1 LSIPNELLWQREA
14 FNKKQVRKWLLRVLS
29 GLIVL
34 LIIAWALITQPMLP
48 NLSARKEIPTVDA
61 AKLEAHVRMLA
72 EQIVPRDGSHPQNLN
87 RAADYIRLMFANPN
101 GRVTEQSYYARGHA
115 YRNIIASFGPE
126 TGERIIVGAH
136 YDAAG
141 PKPGS
146 DDNASGVAGLLE
158 LAYLLGNTPPHIRV
172 DLAAY
177 SLEEYFGTKDM
188 GSIIHAQSLKQQ
200 NTPIRLMISLEMIG
214 YFSDAPDSQ
223 ALPIS
228 FIKPFYPMCGNFI
241 AVVGSLGQWKAVRRV
256 KSAMRSGSDLPVYSL
271 NAPRSI
277 PGVDWSDHF
286 NFWDAGYDAV
296 MVTDTAFLRNTRY
309 HTVND
314 TPDTLDYK
322 RMAMVV
328 QGVYAAVLGI
338 AQE

>member
-1 LSIPNELLWQREA
+1 MSTQNELFWNQEA
-14 FNKKQVRKWLLRVLS
+14 SHKKQIRRWILRVLA
-29 GLIVL
+29 GLIAL
-34 LIIAWALITQPMLP
+34 LIIAWALITQPLFP
-48 NLSARKEIPTVDA
+48 CFSAHNKPPTVDP
-61 AKLEAHVRMLA
+61 AKLETHVRMLA
-72 EQIVPRDGSHPQNLN
+72 EQIFPRDGSHPENLD
-87 RAADYIRLMFANPN
+87 RAADYIRLILANPN
-101 GRVTEQSYYARGHA
+101 GRITEQSYNVRGHI

-126 TGERIIVGAH
+126 THERIIVGAH

-158 LAYLLGNTPPHIRV
+158 LAFLLGNAPPPMRV
-172 DLAAY
+172 DLVAY
-177 SLEEYFGTKDM
+177 SLEEYFRTKDM
-188 GSIIHAQSLKQQ
+188 GSAIHAQSLKQQ
-200 NTPIRLMISLEMIG
+200 NISIRLMISLEMIG
-214 YFSDAPDSQ
+214 CFSDAPDSQ
-223 ALPIS
+223 AMPLP
-228 FIKPFYPMCGNFI
+228 FIKPFYPSRGNFI
-241 AVVGSLGQWKAVRRV
+241 AVVGSLSQWRAVRRV

-277 PGVDWSDHF
+277 PGIDWSDHI

-328 QGVYAAVLGI
+328 HGVHAAVMDI
-338 AQE
+338 AQK

>member
-1 LSIPNELLWQREA
+1 MSTSNEVFWKQEA
-14 FNKKQVRKWLLRVLS
+14 FHKRQILKWLLRVLA

-34 LIIAWALITQPMLP
+34 LIMAWALITQPMLP
-48 NLSARKEIPTVDA
+48 DLSARKNAPAVDP
-61 AKLEAHVRMLA
+61 AKLETHVRMLA
-72 EQIVPRDGSHPQNLN
+72 EQMLPRDGAHPQNLD
-87 RAADYIRLMFANPN
+87 RAADYIRLMFAAPN
-101 GRVTEQSYYARGHA
+101 GRVTEQPYDARGHT

-126 TGERIIVGAH
+126 KGERIIVGAH

-158 LAYLLGNTPPHIRV
+158 LAYLLGKTPPPMRV
-172 DLAAY
+172 DLVAY
-177 SLEEYFGTKDM
+177 SLEEYFRTPIM
-188 GSIIHAQSLKQQ
+188 GSAIHAQSLKQQ
-200 NTPIRLMISLEMIG
+200 NIPIRLMISLEMIG

-228 FIKPFYPMCGNFI
+228 FIKPFYPSCGNFI
-241 AVVGSLGQWKAVRRV
+241 AVVGSLGQWRAVRRV
-256 KSAMRSGSDLPVYSL
+256 KGAMRSGSDLPVYSL

-277 PGVDWSDHF
+277 PGVDWSDHL

-296 MVTDTAFLRNTRY
+296 MITDTAFLRNTRY
-309 HTVND
+309 HTIND

-328 QGVYAAVLGI
+328 QGVYAAVLDV
-338 AQE
+338 AQK